1 MEKLNFLIAMFKAV
15 PEIQQNALSIN
26 KLQHL
31 KTELEEL
38 ERNTPNDYEFGALMR
53 KNIKDE

>member
-1 MEKLNFLIAMFKAV
+1 MKNLNLLIHLFTQTNNDFAR
-15 PEIQQNALSIN
+15 I

-38 ERNTPNDYEFGALMR
+38 EKTTPNDLEFGALMR
-53 KNIKDE
+53 KIIKES

>member
-1 MEKLNFLIAMFKAV
+1 MKKLNFLIDLFTQTNNDFAR
-15 PEIQQNALSIN
+15 I

-38 ERNTPNDYEFGALMR
+38 EKNTPNDYEFGALMR
-53 KNIKDE
+53 KIIKES

>member
-1 MEKLNFLIAMFKAV
+1 MKKLNQLIDLFKATNKNV
-15 PEIQQNALSIN
+15 LAIN

-38 ERNTPNDYEFGALMR
+38 EKNTPNDFEFGALMR
-53 KNIKDE
+53 KIIKDEN

>member
-1 MEKLNFLIAMFKAV
+1 MKKLNDLIDLFKATNKNV
-15 PEIQQNALSIN
+15 LAIK

-38 ERNTPNDYEFGALMR
+38 EQNTPNDYILGEKIR
-53 KNIKDE
+53 KIIKES

>member
-1 MEKLNFLIAMFKAV
+1 MKKLNFLIDLFKATNKNFLA
-15 PEIQQNALSIN
+15 IK

-38 ERNTPNDYEFGALMR
+38 EKNTPNDMEFGALMR
-53 KNIKDE
+53 KIIKES

>member
-1 MEKLNFLIAMFKAV
+1 MKKLNDLIDLFKATNKNV
-15 PEIQQNALSIN
+15 LAIK

-38 ERNTPNDYEFGALMR
+38 EQNTPNDLEFGALMR
-53 KNIKDE
+53 KIIKES

>member
-1 MEKLNFLIAMFKAV
+1 MKKLNQLIELFTQTNNDFAR
-15 PEIQQNALSIN
+15 I

-38 ERNTPNDYEFGALMR
+38 EKTTPNDYEFGELMR
-53 KNIKDE
+53 KIIKDENK